1 MNVHIE
7 NLRRLFG
14 AEPRRAER
22 SEYTEAAKT
31 IHANKK
37 MTKVDFEKLMVE
49 QREFEKKKKWTK
61 RRWATLIAVNLM
73 FVASYQLDVQL
84 VEGSLSGSRLV
95 GIHLIDINSALQLML
110 AHKHVIVNLLIGTAT
125 IGLFYALA
133 GGRSFCSWVCPYH
146 LLAEWAESLHLWLAQ
161 RKIVKDH
168 PMHRGLRVV
177 LWIVF
182 GVLAYLT
189 GYTVYE
195 SISPTGTV
203 SRALIYGPGVAM
215 LWVLGLLAFEVLYSR
230 RAWCRYMCPIGL
242 TYGVVGTFSPLRVT
256 WKLAN
261 CHHEGECKKVCLVPH
276 VLDHIVKGRAP
287 RTQVDIGPDCTR
299 CGKCIDV
306 CPSGALS
313 YRIVGLTK
321 QGNTE

>member
-1 MNVHIE
+1 MKALVE
-7 NLRRLFG
+7 DLRRLFG
-14 AEPRRAER
+14 AAPSRPEPKD
-22 SEYTEAAKT
+22 YTEEAKA
-31 IHANKK
+31 IHASKKANKA
-37 MTKVDFEKLMVE
+37 DFDQL
-49 QREFEKKKKWTK
+49 RADNRAYLKKKTWTK
-61 RRWATLIAVNLM
+61 RRWATLITVNLM

-84 VEGSLSGSRLV
+84 VEGSMSGSRLF

-125 IGLFYALA
+125 IGLFYAIM

-146 LLAEWAESLHLWLAQ
+146 LLAEWAETLHLKLAA

-168 PMHRGLRVV
+168 PLHRGLRVV
-177 LWIVF
+177 LWAVF

-195 SISPTGTV
+195 AISPTGTV
-203 SRALIYGPGVAM
+203 SRAIIYGPGVAV
-215 LWVLGLLAFEVLYSR
+215 LWIVALLSFEVLYSR
-230 RAWCRYMCPIGL
+230 RAWCRYMCPVGL
-242 TYGVVGTFSPLRVT
+242 TYGVVGTFAPVRVS
-256 WKLAN
+256 WKLEN
-261 CHHEGECKKVCLVPH
+261 CHHEGDCRKVCLVPH
-276 VLDHIVKGRAP
+276 VLDHIVKGRATKT
-287 RTQVDIGPDCTR
+287 RIDIGPDCTR

-321 QGNTE
+321 